1 MSWLEALILGIIQGL
16 TEFLPVSSSGH
27 LEIGQALLGTAGE
40 ENLTFAVVV
49 HTATVLS
56 TLVILWHEVAWLL
69 KGTFTTTK
77 WNAEKDYAAKIL
89 VSMIPVFIV
98 GMFFKEQVEQFFGNG
113 LLLVGICLLIT
124 AVLLSVSEYV
134 TKRREKQAQLQ
145 AQCQVDAQMKS
156 QVGSQDSVEKVAP
169 VEIGNE
175 VSYWSAFVIGLSQA
189 VAVLPGLSRSGT
201 TIATGL
207 LCGVKKSQVA
217 QFSFLMV
224 LIPILGEAFLD
235 LLDTIK
241 EPALATNIPVVSL
254 VVGFLAAFITGCLAC
269 KFMINIVKK
278 QKLIYFAIYCLA
290 AGIFSIVWHFVA

>member
-1 MSWLEALILGIIQGL
+1 MSWWEALVLGVVQGL

-27 LEIGQALLGTAGE
+27 LEIGHALLGTAGE

-69 KGTFTTTK
+69 KGTFTTTR
-77 WNAEKDYAAKIL
+77 WNAEKDYAAKIII
-89 VSMIPVFIV
+89 SMIPIFIV
-98 GMFFKEQVEQFFGNG
+98 GMFFKDAVEQFFGNG
-113 LLLVGICLLIT
+113 LLLVGICLLVT
-124 AVLLSVSEYV
+124 AVLLWLSEFI
-134 TKRREKQAQLQ
+134 TKLRQKKASAIAQ
-145 AQCQVDAQMKS
+145 S
-156 QVGSQDSVEKVAP
+156 QPAAAETEVGND
-169 VEIGNE
+169 IT
-175 VSYWSAFVIGLSQA
+175 YWSAFVIGLSQA

-224 LIPILGEAFLD
+224 MVPILGEAFLD
-235 LLDTIK
+235 LLKTIQ
-241 EPALATNIPVVSL
+241 EPAAMGDSISAAALII
-254 VVGFLAAFITGCLAC
+254 GFLAAFITGCFAC

-278 QKLIYFAIYCLA
+278 QKLIYFAIYCLL
-290 AGIFSIVWHFVA
+290 AGAFAIIYQLCCVA